1 MDLPLELQ
9 VPTSRSD
16 VSSSIPPMEGKTKRS
31 LAKPSTRSP
40 NSPKAGESK
49 TIQFDDP
56 LLRETIRLAQQGD
69 AAAFETIYRRFAPRV
84 YAICLRML
92 HDPNDAEDALQQ
104 TFLHLLRTIQTFRG
118 ASAFSTWLHRL
129 TINLV
134 LMSLRRKKP
143 AFVSLDDVLPDDDQ
157 EIAPVCQIAQPD
169 LQLMGLADRITI
181 EAAIDHLPQGYKRI
195 FLLHDVQG
203 YRHDEIAKILGRTVG
218 NSKSQLHKA
227 RKRLREILRTRRL
240 RNATDYG
247 EGTRR
252 MQTLATIS

>member
-1 MDLPLELQ
+1 MDLTLESDMLPSKRD
-9 VPTSRSD
+9 VP
-16 VSSSIPPMEGKTKRS
+16 SSAEPIAGKTKRL
-31 LAKPSTRSP
+31 LAKQSMPSQHSP
-40 NSPKAGESK
+40 SARDAKPIE
-49 TIQFDDP
+49 FDDP
-56 LLRETIRLAQQGD
+56 LLRETIHLAQQGD
-69 AAAFETIYRRFAPRV
+69 PAAFETIYRRFAPRV

-134 LMSLRRKKP
+134 LMSLRRKKL

-157 EIAPVCQIAQPD
+157 ETAPVRQIAQPD
-169 LQLMGLADRITI
+169 LQLVGLADRITI
-181 EAAIDHLPQGYKRI
+181 TAAIDDLPQGYKQI

-227 RKRLREILRTRRL
+227 RKRLREILDTATTRNITNR
-240 RNATDYG
+240 G
-247 EGTRR
+247 KGMRR
-252 MQTLATIS
+252 MHVLATS